1 MTNFWLDAD
10 SLIRP
15 KNGPYGFD
23 IAPGFWRFMEQKAN
37 EGIIASSFTVYK
49 EFEDY
54 GAEDEL
60 LQWAEKQKDAGFF
73 VEPDTIVQ
81 SVLRQIA
88 DYVNNTYPPH
98 QASEFLD
105 GADPWLIAHAKAY
118 GGRVVTFETSA
129 PYAKTPKIPDVG
141 DYFDVKCLNVYQMAR
156 ELGMSL

>member
-1 MTNFWLDAD
+1 MPEFWLDAD
-10 SLIRP
+10 SLIES
-15 KNGPYGFD
+15 KKGPYAFD
-23 IAPGFWRFMEQKAN
+23 IVPGFWTFLEQKAA

-54 GAEDEL
+54 EAEDDL
-60 LQWAEKQKDAGFF
+60 LQWAKQQKDVGFF

-81 SVLRQIA
+81 TIFRQIA
-88 DYVNNTYPPH
+88 DYVNNTYPQH
-98 QASEFLD
+98 NASDFLN
-105 GADPWLIAHAKAY
+105 GADPWIIAHAKAY

-141 DYFDVKCLNVYQMAR
+141 DHFDVKCLNVYQMAR